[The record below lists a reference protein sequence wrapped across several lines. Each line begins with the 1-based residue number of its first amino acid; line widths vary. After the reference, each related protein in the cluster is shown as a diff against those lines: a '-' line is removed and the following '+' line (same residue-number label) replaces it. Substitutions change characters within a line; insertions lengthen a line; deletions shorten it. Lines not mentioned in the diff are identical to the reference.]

1 MGDVV
6 ADSCQYLGIAYRD
19 AGDHPGRIRLRDGRH
34 AGVCRA
40 PRHPAE
46 TWHAG
51 SVLVPHGRVN
61 RSGLSDLYCER
72 SGVERNGCRTLLWL
86 GTTAFLATR
95 ENNEDGRG
103 DWRER
108 TT

>member
-1 MGDVV
+1 MGDGA
-6 ADSCQYLGIAYRD
+6 ADSRQYLGVAYRE
-19 AGDHPGRIRLRDGRH
+19 ASDHASRIRLRDGRH

-40 PRHPAE
+40 PRHPAK

-51 SVLVPHGRVN
+51 AFLVPHGRIN
-61 RSGLSDLYCER
+61 RPGLPDFYCQCT
-72 SGVERNGCRTLLWL
+72 GVERNGGRTLLWL
-86 GTTAFLATR
+86 GTTAFLTAR